1 MSQHYLYLAGLF
13 DTATSRRIERIRER
27 LYQAGVSQKP
37 ALDIPPHITLGRF
50 DLADL
55 AAVTAHLSQLV
66 SAQPAIPVQF
76 IGLGQFG
83 EAVLYIVPAESP
95 HLSGLRRRVTS
106 GLKCH
111 EEHDWVPHTTL
122 LYRQPEHIAA
132 ARRLIEAD
140 FEPFAGWLERL
151 GLYDFPPGRLVAEYD
166 LL

>member
-13 DTATSRRIERIRER
+13 DAAASRRIERIRER
-27 LYQAGVSQKP
+27 LYQAGVSRKP

-55 AAVTAHLSQLV
+55 AAVTAHLSQMV
-66 SAQPAIPVQF
+66 SEQPAIPVQF

-83 EAVLYIVPAESP
+83 DAVLYIAPADSP
-95 HLSGLRRRVTS
+95 QLRGLRHRVTS

-111 EEHDWVPHTTL
+111 EEYDWVPHTTL
-122 LYRQPEHIAA
+122 LYRQPEHMAA

-140 FEPFAGWLERL
+140 FEPFTGWLNRL
-151 GLYDFPPGRLVAEYD
+151 VVYDFPPGRLVAEYD